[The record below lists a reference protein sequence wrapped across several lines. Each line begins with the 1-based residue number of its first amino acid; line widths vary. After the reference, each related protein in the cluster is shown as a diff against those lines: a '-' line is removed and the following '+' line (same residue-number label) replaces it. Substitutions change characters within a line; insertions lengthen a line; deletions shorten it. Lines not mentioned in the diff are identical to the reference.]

1 VRCGLGGKVNT
12 NPGRQNARFK
22 GSKICASRMI
32 RSGEE
37 IFIPYSVIGRASRLG
52 MELWMR
58 KEVDGGYGESAFIE
72 IWVER
77 ITPMMRR
84 LARPYFRVGIIL
96 SVCLSRAPPRGGEE
110 RRYFTNVS

>member
-1 VRCGLGGKVNT
+1 
-12 NPGRQNARFK
+12 
-22 GSKICASRMI
+22 
-32 RSGEE
+32 
-37 IFIPYSVIGRASRLG
+37 
-52 MELWMR
+52 MR

-96 SVCLSRAPPRGGEE
+96 SVCLSVLVMCGH
-110 RRYFTNVS
+110 